1 MIQTLRASCRDNLFC
16 PVPKRVI
23 FHKNY
28 PMLIN
33 RHWIE
38 FAAFCLLQ
46 DEYEEK
52 LFVKII
58 SPFLLHQLQ
67 YIGKVANVSF
77 RWVRHALKAQIERK
91 WIKYQILYWQSKRT
105 IFRLSVSSSIGAVHY
120 SMKMNLEEP
129 NDWRRYCTA
138 ISYCRVW
145 IEIIIESR
153 SSMSVEIYWWY
164 NFLSWKSLP

>member
-52 LFVKII
+52 IFVKVI

-77 RWVRHALKAQIERK
+77 R
-91 WIKYQILYWQSKRT
+91 
-105 IFRLSVSSSIGAVHY
+105 
-120 SMKMNLEEP
+120 
-129 NDWRRYCTA
+129 
-138 ISYCRVW
+138 
-145 IEIIIESR
+145 
-153 SSMSVEIYWWY
+153 
-164 NFLSWKSLP
+164 

>member
-1 MIQTLRASCRDNLFC
+1 
-16 PVPKRVI
+16 
-23 FHKNY
+23 
-28 PMLIN
+28 MLIN

-77 RWVRHALKAQIERK
+77 R
-91 WIKYQILYWQSKRT
+91 
-105 IFRLSVSSSIGAVHY
+105 
-120 SMKMNLEEP
+120 
-129 NDWRRYCTA
+129 
-138 ISYCRVW
+138 
-145 IEIIIESR
+145 
-153 SSMSVEIYWWY
+153 
-164 NFLSWKSLP
+164 